1 MTTLVCVLQRWLE
14 ADFVCIYPSRL
25 FLIKYLTSSQ
35 PRILFLSSFIL
46 LLQSQGADFPTY
58 GTVTSLC
65 AGFGKMLLPQ
75 TWDRIYGSRTGVQDL
90 DFNLSTY
97 SHFLSTSYLIS
108 GLHTPVY
115 DPCTSD
121 PKRLF
126 SCLTPR
132 YLDFHTTGTPAFWWL
147 LLAFAN
153 RWVDTSNSTWMFSVL
168 TANNDDLV

>member
-14 ADFVCIYPSRL
+14 ADFVCVCPSWL

-46 LLQSQGADFPTY
+46 PLQSQGADFPTY

-65 AGFGKMLLPQ
+65 AGFGKMLLPL
-75 TWDRIYGSRTGVQDL
+75 TWDWIYGSRMGVQDL

-97 SHFLSTSYLIS
+97 SHFLSTWYLIS
-108 GLHTPVY
+108 GLQTPVT

-121 PKRLF
+121 SKRLV
-126 SCLTPR
+126 PR
-132 YLDFHTTGTPAFWWL
+132 LSTL
-147 LLAFAN
+147 LGFPHN
-153 RWVDTSNSTWMFSVL
+153 RH
-168 TANNDDLV
+168 ACPLVTYAGLRKSMGGHF